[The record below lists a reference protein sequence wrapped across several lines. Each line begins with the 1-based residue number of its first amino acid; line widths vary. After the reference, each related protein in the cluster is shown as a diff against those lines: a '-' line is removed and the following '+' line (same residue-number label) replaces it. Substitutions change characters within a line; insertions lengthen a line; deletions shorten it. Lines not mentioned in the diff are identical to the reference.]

1 MRNTLSYVAAGI
13 AISGALVFAACKE
26 STSSSAC
33 GTGASPSVAGTYKLA
48 SYSLGGTTVDT
59 LQGASGQLR
68 FYAADYA
75 FNATLPV
82 VGAIADSGTYTIT
95 GTKCMSEV
103 SVLNP
108 GTSSGTF
115 TLTGT
120 TPGSIFTFT
129 GTNSTAGAVAFVAVK
144 Q

>member
-1 MRNTLSYVAAGI
+1 MHPSAPFVVSGI
-13 AISGALVFAACKE
+13 ALAAALAVASCKE
-26 STSSSAC
+26 STSSTDC
-33 GTGASPSVAGTYKLA
+33 GTGAAPSVVGTYKLA
-48 SYSLGGTTVDT
+48 RYTLGANTVDT
-59 LQGASGQLR
+59 TMGASGTLH
-68 FYAADYA
+68 FYASDYSFA
-75 FNATLPV
+75 ANIPV
-82 VGAIADSGTYTIT
+82 VGLIADSGSYTIT
-95 GTKCMSEV
+95 GVRCMSEV

-129 GTNSTAGAVAFVAVK
+129 GTNSAAGAVAFVALK